1 MINMSPNYNDLLR
14 TAYEIEGLLALQSQR
29 PGNTVAEVDRMI
41 AEKVALLAQAF
52 PLCSDSEPQKEAQKE
67 HENEV
72 ENGAETE
79 AENEAI
85 AASALEEE
93 KMMAEEPEP
102 AEAEPAAESEA
113 EPSAK
118 PETKPEAEAETPVI
132 NDTIGTP
139 LSLDEKLARE
149 RARDIFRAF
158 TLNDKFRF
166 RRELFRDSQ
175 EEFDE
180 TLGVISQMSTIA
192 EAEEYIY
199 DDLCWDPSDE
209 NVKAFMDVV
218 TRHF

>member
-1 MINMSPNYNDLLR
+1 MSPNYNDLLR
-14 TAYEIEGLLALQSQR
+14 TAYEIEGLLSLQSQR

-52 PLCSDSEPQKEAQKE
+52 PLVTDEEPQKEAQKE
-67 HENEV
+67 PENEV
-72 ENGAETE
+72 GNEAENK

-93 KMMAEEPEP
+93 KMMAEEPV
-102 AEAEPAAESEA
+102 AA
-113 EPSAK
+113 PAK
-118 PETKPEAEAETPVI
+118 PETKPEAEAETPVV
-132 NDTIGTP
+132 NDTIDTP
-139 LSLDEKLARE
+139 LSLEEKLARE

-209 NVKAFMDVV
+209 NVKAFMEVV
-218 TRHF
+218 TKHF

>member
-1 MINMSPNYNDLLR
+1 MSLNYNDLLR
-14 TAYEIEGLLALQSQR
+14 TAYEIEGLLSLQSQR

-52 PLCSDSEPQKEAQKE
+52 PLVTDAEPQKEAQKE
-67 HENEV
+67 PENEV
-72 ENGAETE
+72 GNEAENK

-93 KMMAEEPEP
+93 KMMAEEPVAAP
-102 AEAEPAAESEA
+102 AKPETKPEAEPA
-113 EPSAK
+113 AK
-118 PETKPEAEAETPVI
+118 PETKPEAEAETPVV
-132 NDTIGTP
+132 NDTIDTP
-139 LSLDEKLARE
+139 LSLEEKLARE

-209 NVKAFMDVV
+209 DVKAFMDVV